1 MQFDIISPIDN
12 IETIAIN
19 TGIREIERLR
29 KIYGKARW
37 RKKKGIAM
45 IVLEDG
51 TLHRAELHWY
61 EASSFGRKEMK
72 IKYLLD
78 ERGTYDC

>member
-1 MQFDIISPIDN
+1 
-12 IETIAIN
+12 
-19 TGIREIERLR
+19 
-29 KIYGKARW
+29 
-37 RKKKGIAM
+37 M
-45 IVLEDG
+45 IVLENG

-78 ERGTYDC
+78 